1 MARIFGKLK
10 EFMTGEYDE
19 YDEEEYDEYEED
31 DEEGAASVK
40 ENTTLREVKKEK
52 QTQYHSND
60 KKNSNLY
67 RINPGVKM
75 HIVIMQPAC
84 YEDAQK
90 ICDYIKEEKP
100 VVINLERVEYTVA
113 QRIMDFLSGTC
124 YSLEGSI
131 QKVANNIFV
140 IAPENV
146 EISSELKE
154 EIKNRNNMAFPWA
167 SNA

>member
-1 MARIFGKLK
+1 MARIFGKLR

-40 ENTTLREVKKEK
+40 ENQYTTLREVKKEK

-60 KKNSNLY
+60 KKNSNVY
-67 RINPGVKM
+67 HINPGVKM

-90 ICDYIKEEKP
+90 ICDCIKEEKP

-140 IAPENV
+140 ISTLNFT
-146 EISSELKE
+146 IS
-154 EIKNRNNMAFPWA
+154 IQ
-167 SNA
+167 